1 MYQKVCCQRQLRYE
15 SQSEFVSLLNMLEMR
30 GVVQI
35 KKSKEV
41 LLHRVSLRLQERE
54 LVHVLQDQTLISSVL
69 EKGLP

>member
-1 MYQKVCCQRQLRYE
+1 MCCQRQLRYE

>member
-1 MYQKVCCQRQLRYE
+1 MYEKVCCQRQLRYE